1 LKTKDEHRDVKEL
14 DPIVSCLACGPF
26 VERFACLGHRITEHR
41 FAVHRRFQNEK
52 PKRDW
57 VPLMRDEEVIEYP
70 NDQSTLTKRST
81 EEAIKF
87 IEANKQKPFFLY
99 MPYTMPHVPLFA
111 SEDFKGKSPRGL
123 YGDVIEEID
132 WSVGEI
138 LKTLKAAGIDENTLV
153 VYTSDNGPW
162 LSKKANGG
170 SALPLRNGKFT
181 TYEGGMR
188 EPCIMRWPST
198 IPAGT
203 VCGEIA
209 ATIDLL
215 PTFAAVA
222 GAEVPRD
229 RVIDGK
235 DILTLMKGDAGAKSP
250 HDAYYFYRGNALQAI
265 RKGKWKLHL
274 KGDNSELYDLDA
286 DIGESNNVAAVNPG
300 VVARLKAQAEKF
312 NADLMAN
319 RRPEGKMP

>member
-1 LKTKDEHRDVKEL
+1 
-14 DPIVSCLACGPF
+14 
-26 VERFACLGHRITEHR
+26 
-41 FAVHRRFQNEK
+41 
-52 PKRDW
+52 
-57 VPLMRDEEVIEYP
+57 MRDEEVIEYP